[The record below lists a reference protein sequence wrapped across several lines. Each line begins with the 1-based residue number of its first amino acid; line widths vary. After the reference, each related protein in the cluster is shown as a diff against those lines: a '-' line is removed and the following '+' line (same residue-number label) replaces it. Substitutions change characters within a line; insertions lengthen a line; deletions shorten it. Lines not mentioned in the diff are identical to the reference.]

1 MLVCTLEVSFLSL
14 IPSPSQLSAFMLF
27 SPDELDTEKDI
38 LVKTHG
44 LDYPIKAI
52 IKTIAVGDE

>member
-1 MLVCTLEVSFLSL
+1 
-14 IPSPSQLSAFMLF
+14 MLF